1 MPSWIGKHMD
11 LEMKYD
17 QFIFICNRVKAGPLS
32 SKLPSVCESSA
43 GVFGCFHCRAVVIP
57 NPSFG
62 STVCSAAWPGYSERI
77 ARAV

>member
-1 MPSWIGKHMD
+1 MQSWVGKHTD

-43 GVFGCFHCRAVVIP
+43 GVFGSFLCRAVVIP
-57 NPSFG
+57 NPCSG
-62 STVCSAAWPGYSERI
+62 STACSAAWPGYSKRM

>member
-1 MPSWIGKHMD
+1 MQSWVGKHAD

-43 GVFGCFHCRAVVIP
+43 GVFGCFLCGAVVIP
-57 NPSFG
+57 NLCFG
-62 STVCSAAWPGYSERI
+62 STACSAAWPGYSKRM